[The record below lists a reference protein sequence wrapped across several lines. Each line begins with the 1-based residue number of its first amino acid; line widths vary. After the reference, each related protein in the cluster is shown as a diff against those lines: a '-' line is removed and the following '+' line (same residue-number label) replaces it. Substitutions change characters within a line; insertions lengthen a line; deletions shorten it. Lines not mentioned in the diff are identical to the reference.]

1 MEVKSTPGVK
11 TQFKIYFEAQK
22 IDFDPNVSVFSLLII
37 FLEEYRANTL
47 FLETRQW
54 SAIGRWSDSQR

>member
-22 IDFDPNVSVFSLLII
+22 IDFDPNVSALNLLII
-37 FLEEYRANTL
+37 IIEE
-47 FLETRQW
+47 
-54 SAIGRWSDSQR
+54 

>member
-22 IDFDPNVSVFSLLII
+22 IELNPNVSAFNLLII
-37 FLEEYRANTL
+37 FIEK
-47 FLETRQW
+47 
-54 SAIGRWSDSQR
+54 